1 MDLAD
6 NHPPTPQKG
15 DEFGM
20 IPATIWG
27 DVVVKSL
34 QFSGEN
40 ETEPSAKIQEA
51 FHPPGEFGRVQ
62 CLVEACTK
70 G

>member
-1 MDLAD
+1 
-6 NHPPTPQKG
+6 
-15 DEFGM
+15 M
-20 IPATIWG
+20 IPVTIWG

-34 QFSGEN
+34 QFSQKDPKGLNYGEN